1 MPRSTPG
8 VIGTAG
14 GAARHAG
21 SCRRG
26 GGALSLFPV
35 CPRSVSGAMAGE
47 RARGAGGRREKAAA
61 AARGEE
67 AMNRWVLQFYF
78 HQAVEAYRA
87 GRNRDFRQLRDVMQG
102 TPGRREGRRDAPPGQ
117 GRPRPR
123 CRSQRPVTAPVT
135 PPR

>member
-1 MPRSTPG
+1 
-8 VIGTAG
+8 
-14 GAARHAG
+14 
-21 SCRRG
+21 
-26 GGALSLFPV
+26 
-35 CPRSVSGAMAGE
+35 MAGE
-47 RARGAGGRREKAAA
+47 RARGAGGRREKVAA

-117 GRPRPR
+117 GRAGRDHAAGHSAR
-123 CRSQRPVTAPVT
+123 
-135 PPR
+135 